1 MSNVWW
7 ILRRE
12 LIQYLRSPLGYIII
26 TAALTVDGLLFNAF
40 AVGTQARV
48 SSQVLQEFFNVA
60 SGLVLV
66 ASVFLSMRL
75 IAEEKQT
82 GTLLLLTT
90 SPVRDWQI
98 VLGKFLGALSL
109 IIVMNALSVYMPLL
123 IMLNGKISFGHVI
136 AGYLGLTLLGGLAL
150 AIGTLCS
157 ALAPNQLIAAV
168 VGGSAIVVFIL
179 LWLLSR
185 IASPPLEDLLA
196 YMSIHDKHF
205 RPFQRGLIS
214 IADVVFYVTATY
226 VALLA
231 ATRVLEARR
240 WRA

>member
-12 LIQYLRSPLGYIII
+12 LIHYLRSPIGYVIV
-26 TAALTVDGLLFNAF
+26 TAALAIDGLWFNAV
-40 AVGTQARV
+40 AVGNQARL
-48 SSQVLQEFFNVA
+48 SAQVLAEFFNGA
-60 SGLVLV
+60 SGLTLL
-66 ASVFLSMRL
+66 ASLFIAMRL
-75 IAEEKQT
+75 IAEERQT

-90 SPVRDWQI
+90 SPIRDWQI
-98 VLGKFLGALSL
+98 ILGKFLGALTL
-109 IIVMNALSVYMPLL
+109 IIVMNALTVYMPLL
-123 IMLNGKISFGHVI
+123 IMLNGKVSFGHMV

-150 AIGTLCS
+150 AVGMLCS
-157 ALAPNQLIAAV
+157 ALAPNQLIAVIVNAAILAV
-168 VGGSAIVVFIL
+168 LVL

-185 IASPPLEDLLA
+185 IASPPIQDLLV

-205 RPFQRGLIS
+205 QPFMRGLVS
-214 IADVVFYVTATY
+214 IADVIFYVTATY

-231 ATRVLEARR
+231 AIRVLEARR